1 MRLKELK
8 NRFFLKVRPVTDWFR
23 ALTLRE
29 KALIG
34 GGIAVAIPI
43 MLYQGIYLPTV
54 AAFSAQS
61 DLLETISQ
69 DLKTV
74 PHILDRYKRLKG
86 KKDQIENE
94 FRQVEIKEGEQSLLE
109 NILSGKVDPGFDI
122 TPISTTNFGGSYEQA
137 NFNVRFSTGSL
148 SNVVD
153 ILSEISTGKKRML
166 LTNLNLS
173 KDSSGEKLRVELG
186 VSSIRQAK
194 QGA

>member
-1 MRLKELK
+1 MRIKEQL
-8 NRFFLKVRPVTDWFR
+8 FTSIQPVFTWARSLSF
-23 ALTLRE
+23 RE
-29 KALIG
+29 KILIG
-34 GGIAVAIPI
+34 SGIAAIIPI
-43 MLYQGIYLPTV
+43 AIYQIAYLPTLE
-54 AAFSAQS
+54 AFKDQTIS
-61 DLLETISQ
+61 LEKVSQ

-74 PHILDRYKRLKG
+74 PHILDRYRRFKA

-109 NILSGKVDPGFDI
+109 NILSGKVDSGFDI

-137 NFNVRFSTGSL
+137 NFNVRFTTTSL
-148 SNVVD
+148 ASVVD

-166 LTNLNLS
+166 LTNLSLS

-194 QGA
+194 QSA